1 MLELA
6 PLVVV
11 AVLALAGYASWLAQR
26 LDRLH
31 ARVDAAWAS
40 LETQLSRRARAAQA
54 LAERAG
60 GSVLAADRA
69 EKIVAAAT
77 AARAAPP
84 VEREAAENDL
94 SRQLHAAQLPEPPP
108 EELAPA
114 LRELQLAATRV
125 GVARRF
131 YNDAALNTQAL
142 RRRRAVRWL
151 RLAGHAPL
159 PQCFEIDDTPYMP
172 PL

>member
-11 AVLALAGYASWLAQR
+11 ALLALAGYASWLAQR

-40 LETQLSRRARAAQA
+40 LEAQLARRGRAAQA
-54 LAERAG
+54 LAERAR
-60 GSVLAADRA
+60 GSVLTADRA
-69 EKIVAAAT
+69 DELVAAAT
-77 AARAAPP
+77 VARAALPAD
-84 VEREAAENDL
+84 RELAENDL
-94 SRQLHAAQLPEPPP
+94 SRQLHGLQLPDPPP
-108 EELAPA
+108 DDLAPA
-114 LRELQLAATRV
+114 VRELQLAATRV

-151 RLAGHAPL
+151 RLAGHATL